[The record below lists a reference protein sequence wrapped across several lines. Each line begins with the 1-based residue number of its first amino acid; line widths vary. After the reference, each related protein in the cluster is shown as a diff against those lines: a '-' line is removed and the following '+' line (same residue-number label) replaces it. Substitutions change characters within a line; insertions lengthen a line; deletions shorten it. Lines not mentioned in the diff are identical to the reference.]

1 MGRSRFRKQSRTKN
15 WLFTLS
21 AIAARSRRGILERR
35 STTSQSKFYRAT
47 DDSGEFLCCGHA
59 CYYFKAV
66 KGFFQN
72 STVLVFNWNENPVP
86 AVNRETL
93 GNLHSIMTQKNQ
105 VGVINVSQVG

>member
-1 MGRSRFRKQSRTKN
+1 M
-15 WLFTLS
+15 
-21 AIAARSRRGILERR
+21 
-35 STTSQSKFYRAT
+35 
-47 DDSGEFLCCGHA
+47 
-59 CYYFKAV
+59 

-105 VGVINVSQVG
+105 VGVINVSQVRQLLFNTDLSRLESGTGSTKNARHGF